1 MMKNLKIKTLKK
13 NLNFKVKYLR
23 YLNLLLKTDRK
34 ISCMEDFLKFL
45 GIQKK
50 FNKNVIQFCKTH
62 FYYDFNKR
70 IFLSF
75 SYLEN

>member
-50 FNKNVIQFCKTH
+50 FNKNVIQF
-62 FYYDFNKR
+62 Y
-70 IFLSF
+70 IS
-75 SYLEN
+75 